1 MQKLKQL
8 IVKRN
13 HTERDEGTMGF
24 HDYTT
29 VKEDFEQFVAR
40 VSEACENVD
49 GKFLSVSYPN
59 ENIAVILYMWSN
71 GLH

>member
-13 HTERDEGTMGF
+13 STERDEGTMGF

-29 VKEDFEQFVAR
+29 V
-40 VSEACENVD
+40 N
-49 GKFLSVSYPN
+49 
-59 ENIAVILYMWSN
+59 LYTS
-71 GLH
+71 